1 MTEPTPA
8 DNDPE
13 RLAELLSELREPPRA
28 WIEAAQR
35 LPAAR
40 AELDGIVARA
50 EADAVY
56 RERTLAGLEQALR
69 AAGQPSSPDRVAA
82 LRARLTELG

>member
-1 MTEPTPA
+1 MTEITQP
-8 DNDPE
+8 DDPE
-13 RLAELLSELREPPRA
+13 RLAALLAELREPPRA

-50 EADAVY
+50 EADAAY
-56 RERTLAGLEQALR
+56 RARALAGLEQALLDEGHEPNPER
-69 AAGQPSSPDRVAA
+69 LAS
-82 LRARLTELG
+82 LRARLTDLG